1 MEDPIEEG
9 LKLLEEKK
17 PEEVLRLLD
26 GIDLPEAYALRA
38 RAYLLSREEEKAV
51 KELDRGTERFPYS
64 HMLYFEKALLF
75 LAMDKSEEALEQVKR
90 ALEIMPYSYDY
101 KKLEAEILFR
111 QGKYEDAFNVLGD
124 VIRLKPDDVEAR
136 LMRAECFYALGK
148 YLDALYEI
156 NRALEYDNKN
166 PYLHF
171 LKGRVYLE
179 TKYYKLAESEF
190 RIALSLKADPEFA
203 VSLAVAEFLGG
214 EREKALQEI
223 EKAMKLFPDYKR
235 AREVYETMLNQTGN
249 ISHK

>member
-51 KELDRGTERFPYS
+51 KELERGTERFPYS

-75 LAMDKSEEALEQVKR
+75 LAMDKLEEALEQVKR

-179 TKYYKLAESEF
+179 TRYYKLAESEF

-203 VSLAVAEFLGG
+203 VGLAVAEFLGG

-249 ISHK
+249 ISSK